1 MRTLAIAA
9 ILFFPLSPA
18 PPRQGGQIPLAYRAL
33 VDAYRGNGAAEVE
46 QAWTVPREA
55 MEAAVNTARSADSGW
70 TWEELRGAAML
81 HSEVALRALKS
92 QDARAAD
99 FHLELARRLLDRT
112 IRLSPAQEDFA
123 WRWYMVMPP
132 TIGRFGSRDS
142 RELSERL
149 EEYAHAK
156 WSGNLARQAFFR
168 GLVLERR
175 GAREPRIAAPGASMS
190 STGAKLRGIWLA
202 AATQFAEALRE
213 DSSLRAAAL
222 HLGRLK
228 MLHGQRVE
236 AATLFRSALGDS
248 NPAVAY
254 LAALFLGSL
263 EERDGRYTAAEG
275 LYRSAVA
282 RISYGQSAWLAL
294 AELLSRTGREREAR
308 EALAAH
314 VLRPGAPLVE
324 PLWAYGPPGEDPAV
338 QIDLLRMEVWK

>member
-1 MRTLAIAA
+1 MRTLVLAA
-9 ILFFPLSPA
+9 LVLLPLVPPA
-18 PPRQGGQIPLAYRAL
+18 PQQAGQIPLAYRAL
-33 VDAYRGNGAAEVE
+33 VDAYRSNGSAEVE
-46 QAWTVPREA
+46 QAGNATQEA
-55 MEAAVNTARSADSGW
+55 MEAAVNAARSADSGW

-81 HSEVALRALKS
+81 HSEVALRALQS
-92 QDARAAD
+92 HDVRAAD
-99 FHLELARRLLDRT
+99 VHLQLAQRLLDRT
-112 IRLSPAQEDFA
+112 VSLSPAQEDFA

-132 TIGRFGSRDS
+132 TIGRFGG
-142 RELSERL
+142 RELAKRL
-149 EEYAHAK
+149 EEYASAK
-156 WSGNLARQAFFR
+156 WSRNLARQAFFR
-168 GLVLERR
+168 GLTLERR
-175 GAREPRIAAPGASMS
+175 GAREPRIAAPGESMA

-202 AATQFAEALRE
+202 AATHFAEALRE

-222 HLGRLK
+222 HLGRLR

-263 EERDGRYTAAEG
+263 EERDERYDAAEA
-275 LYRSAVA
+275 LYRRAVA
-282 RISYGQSAWLAL
+282 RIPHGQSAWLAL
-294 AELLSRTGREREAR
+294 AEVLSRTGREREAR

-314 VLRPGAPLVE
+314 VLRQGALLIE